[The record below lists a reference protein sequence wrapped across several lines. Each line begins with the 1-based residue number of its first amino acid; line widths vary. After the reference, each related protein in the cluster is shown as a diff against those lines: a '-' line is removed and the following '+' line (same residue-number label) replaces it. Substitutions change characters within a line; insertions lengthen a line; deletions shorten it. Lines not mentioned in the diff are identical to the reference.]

1 MLDPNP
7 VVYAIRDKETGG
19 YWRMGNDAPVVWAT
33 PTAAKRHFSGCQIK
47 NQAPWGKKSLSSY
60 PELEIVKMKLVEV
73 TE

>member
-1 MLDPNP
+1 MLDPN
-7 VVYAIRDKETGG
+7 
-19 YWRMGNDAPVVWAT
+19 PVVWAT

-60 PELEIVKMKLVEV
+60 PELEIVKMKLVEA